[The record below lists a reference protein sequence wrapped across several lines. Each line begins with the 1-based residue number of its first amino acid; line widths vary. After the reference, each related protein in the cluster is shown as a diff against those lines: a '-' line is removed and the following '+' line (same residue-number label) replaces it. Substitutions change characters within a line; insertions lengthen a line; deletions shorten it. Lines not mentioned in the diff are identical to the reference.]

1 MAVEIFRP
9 YFEEAGIGLPEKP
22 APFESKFENQVE
34 VILHIETV
42 ARNNVIKICIM
53 NNSKVW
59 YVTGASQG
67 LGLTLVKKL
76 LQNGYRVAAGSRDV
90 NTLSQAVGLID
101 KERFLPLAVDLSN
114 LDCIDESI
122 QQTLATFGRIDVAV
136 NNAGYGMTGTIEET
150 GEQDIRNIFNVN
162 VLATVVVV
170 KNVLPVMRS
179 QKSGYIIN
187 IGSVAGFVGAPGWS
201 AYSAT
206 KAAVAAFSEVIAL
219 DVREFGIRVTVV
231 EPSGFR
237 TGFLSKN
244 SLALT
249 ESKLDGYQA
258 VKEIQKRYLAGN
270 GQQPGDPDKAS
281 EILIALAEKENP
293 PLHLYLGRDAYNRVS
308 AKLIAMTA
316 ELEEWK
322 STTISAD
329 F

>member
-1 MAVEIFRP
+1 
-9 YFEEAGIGLPEKP
+9 
-22 APFESKFENQVE
+22 
-34 VILHIETV
+34 
-42 ARNNVIKICIM
+42 M
-53 NNSKVW
+53 NPSKVW

-67 LGLTLVKKL
+67 LGLILVKKL
-76 LQNGYRVAAGSRDV
+76 HENGYRVAAGSRYV
-90 NTLSQAVGLID
+90 LTLSQVVGLID
-101 KERFLPLAVDLSN
+101 KDRFLPLAVDLNN

-122 QQTLATFGRIDVAV
+122 QQTLATFGRIDVVV

-162 VLATVVVV
+162 LMATVEVV
-170 KNVLPVMRS
+170 KSVLPIMRS

-201 AYSAT
+201 VYSAT

-219 DVREFGIRVTVV
+219 DVKEFGIRVTVI

-244 SLALT
+244 SLAYT
-249 ESKLDGYQA
+249 VSKLDGYQA
-258 VKEIQKRYLAGN
+258 VKEMQERYLANN
-270 GQQPGDPDKAS
+270 GQQPGDPGKAS
-281 EILIALAEKENP
+281 EILIGLAEMEHP
-293 PLHLYLGRDAYNRVS
+293 PLHLYLGRDAYNRASV
-308 AKLIAMTA
+308 KLAAMTA

>member
-1 MAVEIFRP
+1 
-9 YFEEAGIGLPEKP
+9 
-22 APFESKFENQVE
+22 
-34 VILHIETV
+34 
-42 ARNNVIKICIM
+42 M
-53 NNSKVW
+53 NTSKVW

-67 LGLTLVKKL
+67 LGLILVKKL
-76 LQNGYRVAAGSRDV
+76 LENGYRVAASSRDV
-90 NTLSQAVGLID
+90 HTLNQAVGLID
-101 KERFLPLAVDLSN
+101 KNRFLPLSVDLNN
-114 LDCIDESI
+114 LDSIDESI
-122 QQTLATFGRIDVAV
+122 QKTLATFGRIDVVV

-162 VLATVVVV
+162 VMATVDVV
-170 KNVLPVMRS
+170 KSVLPIMRS

-201 AYSAT
+201 VYSAT

-219 DVREFGIRVTVV
+219 DVKEFGIRITVV

-244 SLALT
+244 SLAYT

-258 VKEIQKRYLAGN
+258 VKEVQKQYLAGN
-270 GQQPGDPDKAS
+270 GQQSGDPEKAS
-281 EILIALAEKENP
+281 EILIALAEKKNP
-293 PLHLYLGRDAYNRVS
+293 PLHLYLGRDAYNRAS
-308 AKLIAMTA
+308 AKLTVMTA